1 MITILYEDRQ
11 LNIVQY

>member
-11 LNIVQY
+11 LNVA